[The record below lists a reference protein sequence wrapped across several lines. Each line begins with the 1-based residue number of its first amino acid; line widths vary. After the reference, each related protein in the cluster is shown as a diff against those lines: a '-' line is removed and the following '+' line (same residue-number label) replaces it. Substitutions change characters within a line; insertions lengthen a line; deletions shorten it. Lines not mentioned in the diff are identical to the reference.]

1 MQPYI
6 FLQFTFLNWIQGQC
20 MVCLY
25 TLRIKLLPEA
35 VRPKASVWL
44 DGFTK
49 HFLPKNP
56 FPKCFV
62 IPF

>member
-1 MQPYI
+1 MDSRATYGL
-6 FLQFTFLNWIQGQC
+6 FGC
-20 MVCLY
+20 V
-25 TLRIKLLPEA
+25 A

-56 FPKCFV
+56 LPKCFV
-62 IPF
+62 INFKHDFDDIYSIFPQ